1 MPSWHSSVGG
11 SNTMSRTVT
20 EVQLEALLVQ
30 LKFRQI
36 AAVPGSHKAF
46 RHDATDATVVL
57 GWAPPSKQLNPAVIA
72 GVKKLLDEKGVID
85 GGAFDRDLERLVDHL
100 STRSERGIYP

>member
-1 MPSWHSSVGG
+1 MEG

-20 EVQLEALLVQ
+20 EAQLEVLLVQ

-57 GWAPPSKQLNPAVIA
+57 GWGPPSKQLNPAVIA

-85 GGAFDRDLERLVDHL
+85 SDDFDRALDRLMERH
-100 STRSERGIYP
+100 SRRSEIGIYP